1 MNMESNFDDTMFEV
15 DEFDET
21 PTPSNLETDPK
32 PEKTD
37 NQETDSTPPSEGDQ
51 EDDLTTEVL
60 RLRGISNPDKIK
72 FEDESGAV
80 TERSWDSL
88 TKEEQI
94 NILADQRE
102 HQETN
107 NELAEDEI
115 DLINAIRNSGM
126 SVQDYMQTITPQINQ
141 PQDTNQFDA
150 MSDEDLYAFD
160 ILNKV
165 GNDNITD
172 EELDAALEAA
182 KANETLFK
190 KTVDGLRQ
198 QYNRLQEEQKQNIA
212 NQQQAAAQQRYQA
225 FANVVNNQI
234 DNFNSF
240 AGQPIQL
247 SNQDKDNLSEFM
259 LALDEDGSSAL
270 GKALQD
276 PKLLTKAAFWLLNEQ
291 ELIAEL
297 QKQQQD
303 AYTRGYNAGKG
314 DILNKSKF
322 VFKPTKQ
329 TRRGS
334 YSSPPPHS
342 TQRCFTCHCYWAWAF

>member
-21 PTPSNLETDPK
+21 PTPSNQETDPK
-32 PEKTD
+32 PEKEG
-37 NQETDSTPPSEGDQ
+37 NQETDPPSEGDQ

-60 RLRGISNPDKIK
+60 KLRGISNPDKIK
-72 FEDESGAV
+72 FQDESGAI

-102 HQETN
+102 DQGTN
-107 NELAEDEI
+107 NDLAEDELE
-115 DLINAIRNSGM
+115 LINSIRNSGM
-126 SVQDYMQTITPQINQ
+126 SVQDYIQTITPQINQ
-141 PQDTNQFDA
+141 PQDTNQFDT

-190 KTVDGLRQ
+190 KTVEGLRQ

-303 AYTRGYNAGKG
+303 AYTRGYNAGRG

-329 TRRGS
+329 TTS
-334 YSSPPPHS
+334 KKDESIWDSDD
-342 TQRCFTCHCYWAWAF
+342 WD

>member
-21 PTPSNLETDPK
+21 PTQEKQEPDPK
-32 PEKTD
+32 PEKEG
-37 NQETDSTPPSEGDQ
+37 NQETTPSEGDQ

-60 RLRGISNPDKIK
+60 KLRGISNPDKIK

-102 HQETN
+102 DQGTN
-107 NELAEDEI
+107 NDLAEDEI
-115 DLINAIRNSGM
+115 ELINSIRNSGM
-126 SVQDYMQTITPQINQ
+126 SVQDYIQTITPQINQ
-141 PQDTNQFDA
+141 LQDTNQFDT

-190 KTVDGLRQ
+190 KTVEGLRQ

-276 PKLLTKAAFWLLNEQ
+276 PRLLTKAAFWLLNEQ

-329 TRRGS
+329 TTS
-334 YSSPPPHS
+334 KKDESIWDSDD
-342 TQRCFTCHCYWAWAF
+342 WD

>member
-1 MNMESNFDDTMFEV
+1 MNMESNFDDTMFDV

-21 PTPSNLETDPK
+21 PTQEKQEPDPK
-32 PEKTD
+32 PEKEG

-60 RLRGISNPDKIK
+60 KLRGINNHDKIK
-72 FEDESGAV
+72 FEDESGAI

-107 NELAEDEI
+107 NDLAEDEI

-276 PKLLTKAAFWLLNEQ
+276 PCLLTKAAFWLLNEQ

-322 VFKPTKQ
+322 VFKPAKQ
-329 TRRGS
+329 TTS
-334 YSSPPPHS
+334 KKNESIWDSDD
-342 TQRCFTCHCYWAWAF
+342 WD

>member
-1 MNMESNFDDTMFEV
+1 MNMESNFDDSMFDV

-21 PTPSNLETDPK
+21 PTQEKQEPDPK
-32 PEKTD
+32 PEKTG
-37 NQETDSTPPSEGDQ
+37 NQETDSTPPNEGDQ

-60 RLRGISNPDKIK
+60 KLRGISNPDKIK

-107 NELAEDEI
+107 NDLAEDEA

-276 PKLLTKAAFWLLNEQ
+276 PRLLTKAAFWLLNEQ
-291 ELIAEL
+291 DLIAEL

-329 TRRGS
+329 ATS
-334 YSSPPPHS
+334 KKDESIWDSDD
-342 TQRCFTCHCYWAWAF
+342 WD

>member
-21 PTPSNLETDPK
+21 PTPNNQETDPK
-32 PEKTD
+32 PEKTG
-37 NQETDSTPPSEGDQ
+37 NQETTPPSEGDQ

-60 RLRGISNPDKIK
+60 KLRGISNPDKIK
-72 FEDESGAV
+72 FEDESGAI

-107 NELAEDEI
+107 NDLAEDEI

-276 PKLLTKAAFWLLNEQ
+276 PRLLTKAAFWLLNEQ

-322 VFKPTKQ
+322 VFKPAKQ
-329 TRRGS
+329 TTS
-334 YSSPPPHS
+334 KKDESIWDSDD
-342 TQRCFTCHCYWAWAF
+342 WD

>member
-21 PTPSNLETDPK
+21 PTSNNQETDPK
-32 PEKTD
+32 PEKTG

-60 RLRGISNPDKIK
+60 KLRGISNPDKIK
-72 FEDESGAV
+72 FEDESGAI

-141 PQDTNQFDA
+141 PQDINQFDA

-276 PKLLTKAAFWLLNEQ
+276 PRLLTKAAFWLLNEQ

-329 TRRGS
+329 TTS
-334 YSSPPPHS
+334 KKDESIWDSDD
-342 TQRCFTCHCYWAWAF
+342 WD

>member
-21 PTPSNLETDPK
+21 PTPEKQEPDPK
-32 PEKTD
+32 PEKEG
-37 NQETDSTPPSEGDQ
+37 NQETTPPSEGDQ

-60 RLRGISNPDKIK
+60 KLRGISNPDKIK
-72 FEDESGAV
+72 FEDESGAI

-102 HQETN
+102 HQEAT

-126 SVQDYMQTITPQINQ
+126 SVQDYMRTITPQINQ
-141 PQDTNQFDA
+141 PQDTNQFDT

-225 FANVVNNQI
+225 FANVINNQI

-322 VFKPTKQ
+322 VFKPTKP
-329 TRRGS
+329 TTS
-334 YSSPPPHS
+334 KKDESIWDSDD
-342 TQRCFTCHCYWAWAF
+342 WD

>member
-21 PTPSNLETDPK
+21 PTPSNQETDPK
-32 PEKTD
+32 PEKTG

-60 RLRGISNPDKIK
+60 KLRGISNPDKIK

-115 DLINAIRNSGM
+115 DLINTIRNSGM

-291 ELIAEL
+291 DLIAEL

-329 TRRGS
+329 ATS
-334 YSSPPPHS
+334 KKDESIWDSDD
-342 TQRCFTCHCYWAWAF
+342 WN

>member
-1 MNMESNFDDTMFEV
+1 MESNFDDTMFEV

-21 PTPSNLETDPK
+21 PTPEKQEPDPK
-32 PEKTD
+32 PEKEG
-37 NQETDSTPPSEGDQ
+37 NQETNPPSKEDQ

-60 RLRGISNPDKIK
+60 KLRGISNPDKIK
-72 FEDESGAV
+72 FEDESGAI

-102 HQETN
+102 DQGTN
-107 NELAEDEI
+107 NDLAEDEI
-115 DLINAIRNSGM
+115 ELINAIRNSGM
-126 SVQDYMQTITPQINQ
+126 SVQDYIQTITPQINQ

-190 KTVDGLRQ
+190 KTVEGLRQ

-212 NQQQAAAQQRYQA
+212 NQQQAVAQQRYQA

-276 PKLLTKAAFWLLNEQ
+276 PRLLTKAAFWLLNEQ

-329 TRRGS
+329 ATS
-334 YSSPPPHS
+334 KKDESIWDSDD
-342 TQRCFTCHCYWAWAF
+342 WD

>member
-1 MNMESNFDDTMFEV
+1 MESNFDDTMFEV

-21 PTPSNLETDPK
+21 PTPEKQEPDPK
-32 PEKTD
+32 PEKEG
-37 NQETDSTPPSEGDQ
+37 NQETNPPSEGDQ

-60 RLRGISNPDKIK
+60 KLRGISNPDKIK
-72 FEDESGAV
+72 FEDESGAI

-102 HQETN
+102 DQGTN
-107 NELAEDEI
+107 NDLAEDEI
-115 DLINAIRNSGM
+115 ELINAIRNSGM
-126 SVQDYMQTITPQINQ
+126 SVQDYIQTITPQINQ

-172 EELDAALEAA
+172 EELDDALEAA

-190 KTVDGLRQ
+190 KTVEGLRQ

-212 NQQQAAAQQRYQA
+212 NQQQAVAQQRYQA

-276 PKLLTKAAFWLLNEQ
+276 PRLLTKAAFWLLNEQ

-329 TRRGS
+329 ATS
-334 YSSPPPHS
+334 KKDESIWDSDD
-342 TQRCFTCHCYWAWAF
+342 WD

>member
-1 MNMESNFDDTMFEV
+1 MNMESNFDDSMFDV

-21 PTPSNLETDPK
+21 PTQEKQEPDPK
-32 PEKTD
+32 PEKTG

-60 RLRGISNPDKIK
+60 KLRGISNPDKIK

-107 NELAEDEI
+107 NDLAEDEI

-322 VFKPTKQ
+322 VFKPTKP
-329 TRRGS
+329 TTS
-334 YSSPPPHS
+334 KKDESIWDSDD
-342 TQRCFTCHCYWAWAF
+342 WD

>member
-1 MNMESNFDDTMFEV
+1 MNMESNFDDSMFDV

-21 PTPSNLETDPK
+21 PTQEKQEPDPK
-32 PEKTD
+32 PEKTG

-60 RLRGISNPDKIK
+60 KLRGISNPDKIK

-102 HQETN
+102 PQETN
-107 NELAEDEI
+107 NDLAEDEA

-126 SVQDYMQTITPQINQ
+126 SVQEYMQTITPQINQ

-276 PKLLTKAAFWLLNEQ
+276 PRLLTKAAFWLLNEQ
-291 ELIAEL
+291 DLIAEL

-329 TRRGS
+329 ATS
-334 YSSPPPHS
+334 KKDESIWDSDD
-342 TQRCFTCHCYWAWAF
+342 WD

>member
-21 PTPSNLETDPK
+21 PTQEKQEPDPK
-32 PEKTD
+32 PEKTGSQD
-37 NQETDSTPPSEGDQ
+37 TTSPSEGDQ

-60 RLRGISNPDKIK
+60 KLRGINNPDKIK
-72 FEDESGAV
+72 FEDESGAI

-107 NELAEDEI
+107 NDLAEDEI

-276 PKLLTKAAFWLLNEQ
+276 PRLLTKAAFWLLNEQ

-329 TRRGS
+329 TTS
-334 YSSPPPHS
+334 KKDESIWDSDD
-342 TQRCFTCHCYWAWAF
+342 WD

>member
-21 PTPSNLETDPK
+21 PTQEKQEPDPK
-32 PEKTD
+32 PEKEG
-37 NQETDSTPPSEGDQ
+37 NQDTTPPSEGDQ

-60 RLRGISNPDKIK
+60 KLRGINNPDKIK
-72 FEDESGAV
+72 FEDESGAI

-107 NELAEDEI
+107 NDLAEDEI

-276 PKLLTKAAFWLLNEQ
+276 PRLLTKAAFWLLNEQ

-322 VFKPTKQ
+322 VFKPAKQ
-329 TRRGS
+329 TTS
-334 YSSPPPHS
+334 KKDESIWDSDD
-342 TQRCFTCHCYWAWAF
+342 WD

>member
-102 HQETN
+102 DQGTN
-107 NELAEDEI
+107 NDLAEDELE
-115 DLINAIRNSGM
+115 LINSIRNSGM

-276 PKLLTKAAFWLLNEQ
+276 PRLLTKAAFWLLNEQ

-329 TRRGS
+329 ATS
-334 YSSPPPHS
+334 KKDESIWDSDD
-342 TQRCFTCHCYWAWAF
+342 WD

>member
-15 DEFDET
+15 DEFDE
-21 PTPSNLETDPK
+21 TPSNLETDPK

-102 HQETN
+102 DQGTN
-107 NELAEDEI
+107 NDLAEDELE
-115 DLINAIRNSGM
+115 LINSIRNSGM

-329 TRRGS
+329 ATS
-334 YSSPPPHS
+334 KKDESIWDSDD
-342 TQRCFTCHCYWAWAF
+342 WD

>member
-1 MNMESNFDDTMFEV
+1 MESNFDDTMFEV

-21 PTPSNLETDPK
+21 PTPEKQEPDPK
-32 PEKTD
+32 PKKEG
-37 NQETDSTPPSEGDQ
+37 NQEAAPPSEGDQ

-60 RLRGISNPDKIK
+60 KLRGISNPNKIK
-72 FEDESGAV
+72 FEDESGAI

-107 NELAEDEI
+107 NDLAEDEI

-276 PKLLTKAAFWLLNEQ
+276 PRLLTKAAFWLLNEQ

-329 TRRGS
+329 TTS
-334 YSSPPPHS
+334 KKDESIWDSDD
-342 TQRCFTCHCYWAWAF
+342 WD

>member
-21 PTPSNLETDPK
+21 PTQEKQEPDPK
-32 PEKTD
+32 PEKEG
-37 NQETDSTPPSEGDQ
+37 NQETTPPSEEDQ

-60 RLRGISNPDKIK
+60 KLRGISNPDKIK
-72 FEDESGAV
+72 FEDESGAI

-94 NILADQRE
+94 NILADSRE

-107 NELAEDEI
+107 NDLAEDEI
-115 DLINAIRNSGM
+115 DLINAVRNSGM

-141 PQDTNQFDA
+141 PQDINQFDA

-276 PKLLTKAAFWLLNEQ
+276 PRLLTKAAFWLLNEQ

-322 VFKPTKQ
+322 VFKPAKQ
-329 TRRGS
+329 TTS
-334 YSSPPPHS
+334 KKDESIWDSDD
-342 TQRCFTCHCYWAWAF
+342 WD

>member
-1 MNMESNFDDTMFEV
+1 MESNFDDTMFEV

-21 PTPSNLETDPK
+21 PTPEKQEPDPK
-32 PEKTD
+32 PEKEG
-37 NQETDSTPPSEGDQ
+37 NQETTPPSEGDQ

-60 RLRGISNPDKIK
+60 KLRGISNPDKIK

-102 HQETN
+102 DQGTN
-107 NELAEDEI
+107 NDLAEDEI
-115 DLINAIRNSGM
+115 ELINAIRNSGM
-126 SVQDYMQTITPQINQ
+126 SVQDYIQTITPQINQ

-190 KTVDGLRQ
+190 KTVEGLRQ

-276 PKLLTKAAFWLLNEQ
+276 PRLLTKAAFWLLNEQ

-322 VFKPTKQ
+322 VFKPAKQ
-329 TRRGS
+329 TTS
-334 YSSPPPHS
+334 KKDESIWDSDD
-342 TQRCFTCHCYWAWAF
+342 WD

>member
-1 MNMESNFDDTMFEV
+1 MESNFDDTMFEV

-21 PTPSNLETDPK
+21 PTQEKQEPDPK
-32 PEKTD
+32 PEKEG
-37 NQETDSTPPSEGDQ
+37 NQETTPPSEGDQ

-60 RLRGISNPDKIK
+60 KLRGISNPDKIK

-102 HQETN
+102 DQGTN
-107 NELAEDEI
+107 NDLAEDEI
-115 DLINAIRNSGM
+115 ELINAIRNSGM
-126 SVQDYMQTITPQINQ
+126 SVQDYIQTITPQINQ

-190 KTVDGLRQ
+190 KTVEGLRQ

-212 NQQQAAAQQRYQA
+212 NQQQAVAQQRYQA

-276 PKLLTKAAFWLLNEQ
+276 PRLLTKAAFWLLNEQ

-329 TRRGS
+329 ATS
-334 YSSPPPHS
+334 KKDESIWDSDD
-342 TQRCFTCHCYWAWAF
+342 WD

>member
-21 PTPSNLETDPK
+21 PTPSNQEPDPK
-32 PEKTD
+32 PEKTG

-60 RLRGISNPDKIK
+60 KLRGISNPDKIK

-115 DLINAIRNSGM
+115 DLINTIRNSGM

-165 GNDNITD
+165 GDDNITD

-291 ELIAEL
+291 DLIAEL

-322 VFKPTKQ
+322 VFKPTKP
-329 TRRGS
+329 TTS
-334 YSSPPPHS
+334 KKDESIWDSDD
-342 TQRCFTCHCYWAWAF
+342 WD

>member
-1 MNMESNFDDTMFEV
+1 MNMESNIDNTMFDV

-21 PTPSNLETDPK
+21 PTQEKQEPDPK
-32 PEKTD
+32 PEKEG
-37 NQETDSTPPSEGDQ
+37 NQETTPPSEGDQ

-60 RLRGISNPDKIK
+60 KLRGISNPNKIK
-72 FEDESGAV
+72 FEDESGAI

-107 NELAEDEI
+107 NDLAEDEI

-276 PKLLTKAAFWLLNEQ
+276 PRLLTKAAFWLLNEQ

-322 VFKPTKQ
+322 VFKPAKQ
-329 TRRGS
+329 TTS
-334 YSSPPPHS
+334 KKDESIWDSDD
-342 TQRCFTCHCYWAWAF
+342 WD

>member
-21 PTPSNLETDPK
+21 PTPEKQEPDPK
-32 PEKTD
+32 PEKEG
-37 NQETDSTPPSEGDQ
+37 NQETNPPSEGDQ

-60 RLRGISNPDKIK
+60 KLRGISNPDKIK

-102 HQETN
+102 DQGTN
-107 NELAEDEI
+107 NDLAEDEI
-115 DLINAIRNSGM
+115 ELINAIRNSGM
-126 SVQDYMQTITPQINQ
+126 SVQDYIQTITPQINQ

-190 KTVDGLRQ
+190 KTVEGLRQ

-212 NQQQAAAQQRYQA
+212 NQQQAVAQQRYQA

-276 PKLLTKAAFWLLNEQ
+276 PRLLTKAAFWLLNEQ

-329 TRRGS
+329 ATS
-334 YSSPPPHS
+334 KKDESIWDSDD
-342 TQRCFTCHCYWAWAF
+342 WD

>member
-1 MNMESNFDDTMFEV
+1 MNMESNFDDSMFDV

-21 PTPSNLETDPK
+21 PTQEKQEPDPK
-32 PEKTD
+32 PEKTG

-107 NELAEDEI
+107 NDLAEDEA

-276 PKLLTKAAFWLLNEQ
+276 PKILTKAAFFMLN
-291 ELIAEL
+291 
-297 QKQQQD
+297 QQD
-303 AYTRGYNAGKG
+303 
-314 DILNKSKF
+314 
-322 VFKPTKQ
+322 
-329 TRRGS
+329 
-334 YSSPPPHS
+334 
-342 TQRCFTCHCYWAWAF
+342 

>member
-1 MNMESNFDDTMFEV
+1 MESNFDDTMFEV

-21 PTPSNLETDPK
+21 PTPNNQETDPK
-32 PEKTD
+32 PEKTG
-37 NQETDSTPPSEGDQ
+37 NQETDSPSEGDQ

-60 RLRGISNPDKIK
+60 KLRGISNPDKIK
-72 FEDESGAV
+72 FEDESGAI

-102 HQETN
+102 DQGTN
-107 NELAEDEI
+107 NDLAEDEI
-115 DLINAIRNSGM
+115 ELINAIRNSGM

-141 PQDTNQFDA
+141 PQDINQFDA

-190 KTVDGLRQ
+190 KTVEGLRQ

-212 NQQQAAAQQRYQA
+212 NQQQAVAQQRYQA

-329 TRRGS
+329 TTS
-334 YSSPPPHS
+334 KKDESIWDSDD
-342 TQRCFTCHCYWAWAF
+342 WD

>member
-15 DEFDET
+15 DEFDE
-21 PTPSNLETDPK
+21 TPSNLETDPK

-37 NQETDSTPPSEGDQ
+37 NQETDSTPPSE

-322 VFKPTKQ
+322 VFKPIKQ
-329 TRRGS
+329 AAS
-334 YSSPPPHS
+334 KKDESIWDSDD
-342 TQRCFTCHCYWAWAF
+342 WD

>member
-21 PTPSNLETDPK
+21 PTPEKQEPDPK
-32 PEKTD
+32 PEKEG
-37 NQETDSTPPSEGDQ
+37 NQETNPPSKEDQ

-60 RLRGISNPDKIK
+60 KLRGISNPDKIK
-72 FEDESGAV
+72 FEDESGAI

-102 HQETN
+102 DQGTN
-107 NELAEDEI
+107 NDLAEDEI
-115 DLINAIRNSGM
+115 ELINSIRNSGM
-126 SVQDYMQTITPQINQ
+126 SVQDYIQTITPQINQ

-190 KTVDGLRQ
+190 KTVEGLRQ

-212 NQQQAAAQQRYQA
+212 NQQQAVAQQRYQA

-276 PKLLTKAAFWLLNEQ
+276 PRLLTKAAFWLLNEQ

-329 TRRGS
+329 ATS
-334 YSSPPPHS
+334 KKDESIWDSDD
-342 TQRCFTCHCYWAWAF
+342 WD

>member
-21 PTPSNLETDPK
+21 PTPNNPETDPK
-32 PEKTD
+32 PEKEG
-37 NQETDSTPPSEGDQ
+37 NQGTDSTPPSEGDQ

-60 RLRGISNPDKIK
+60 KLRGISNPDKIK

-141 PQDTNQFDA
+141 PQETNQFDA

-240 AGQPIQL
+240 AGQSIQL

-322 VFKPTKQ
+322 VFKPTKPA
-329 TRRGS
+329 TS
-334 YSSPPPHS
+334 KKDESIWDSDD
-342 TQRCFTCHCYWAWAF
+342 WN

>member
-21 PTPSNLETDPK
+21 PTPNNQETDPK
-32 PEKTD
+32 PEKTG

-60 RLRGISNPDKIK
+60 KLRGISNPDKIK

-141 PQDTNQFDA
+141 PQETNQFDA

-240 AGQPIQL
+240 AGQSIQL

-270 GKALQD
+270 SKALQD

-322 VFKPTKQ
+322 VFKPTKPA
-329 TRRGS
+329 TS
-334 YSSPPPHS
+334 KKDESIWDSDD
-342 TQRCFTCHCYWAWAF
+342 WN

>member
-1 MNMESNFDDTMFEV
+1 MNMESNFDDSMFDV

-21 PTPSNLETDPK
+21 PTQEKQEPDPK
-32 PEKTD
+32 PEKTG

-329 TRRGS
+329 ATS
-334 YSSPPPHS
+334 KKDESIWDSDD
-342 TQRCFTCHCYWAWAF
+342 WD

>member
-15 DEFDET
+15 DEFDE
-21 PTPSNLETDPK
+21 TPSNLETDPK

-102 HQETN
+102 HQKTN

-172 EELDAALEAA
+172 EELDEALEAA

-329 TRRGS
+329 AAS
-334 YSSPPPHS
+334 KKDESIWDSDD
-342 TQRCFTCHCYWAWAF
+342 WD

>member
-21 PTPSNLETDPK
+21 PTQEKQEPDPK
-32 PEKTD
+32 PEKEG
-37 NQETDSTPPSEGDQ
+37 NQETTSPSEEDQ
-51 EDDLTTEVL
+51 EDDLTTKVL
-60 RLRGISNPDKIK
+60 KLRGISNPDKIK
-72 FEDESGAV
+72 FEDESGAI

-94 NILADQRE
+94 NILADSRE

-107 NELAEDEI
+107 NDLAEDEI

-276 PKLLTKAAFWLLNEQ
+276 PRLLTKAAFWLLNEQ

-329 TRRGS
+329 TTS
-334 YSSPPPHS
+334 KKDESIWDSDD
-342 TQRCFTCHCYWAWAF
+342 WD

>member
-1 MNMESNFDDTMFEV
+1 MNMESNFDDLMFDV

-21 PTPSNLETDPK
+21 PTQEKQEPDPK
-32 PEKTD
+32 PEKTG
-37 NQETDSTPPSEGDQ
+37 NQEIDSTPPSEGDQ

-60 RLRGISNPDKIK
+60 KLRGISNPDKIK

-107 NELAEDEI
+107 NDLAEDEA

-126 SVQDYMQTITPQINQ
+126 SVQEYMQTITPQINQ

-276 PKLLTKAAFWLLNEQ
+276 PRLLTKAAFWLLNEQ
-291 ELIAEL
+291 DLIAEL

-329 TRRGS
+329 ATS
-334 YSSPPPHS
+334 KKDESIWDSDD
-342 TQRCFTCHCYWAWAF
+342 WD

>member
-1 MNMESNFDDTMFEV
+1 MNMESNFDDSIFDV
-15 DEFDET
+15 DESDET
-21 PTPSNLETDPK
+21 PTQEKQEPDPK
-32 PEKTD
+32 PEKIG
-37 NQETDSTPPSEGDQ
+37 NQETTPPSEGDQ

-60 RLRGISNPDKIK
+60 KLRGISNPDKIK
-72 FEDESGAV
+72 FEDESGAI

-107 NELAEDEI
+107 NDLAEDEI

-276 PKLLTKAAFWLLNEQ
+276 PRLLTKAAFWLLNEQ

-322 VFKPTKQ
+322 VFKPAKQ
-329 TRRGS
+329 TTS
-334 YSSPPPHS
+334 KKDESIWDSDD
-342 TQRCFTCHCYWAWAF
+342 WD

>member
-1 MNMESNFDDTMFEV
+1 MNMESNFDDTMFDV
-15 DEFDET
+15 DEFEET
-21 PTPSNLETDPK
+21 PTQEKQEPDPK
-32 PEKTD
+32 PDKED
-37 NQETDSTPPSEGDQ
+37 GPDSTPPSEGDQ

-60 RLRGISNPDKIK
+60 KLRGISDPDKIK

-107 NELAEDEI
+107 NDLAEDEI

-141 PQDTNQFDA
+141 PQDTNQFDS

-225 FANVVNNQI
+225 FANVVNSQI

-259 LALDEDGSSAL
+259 LTLDEDGSSAL
-270 GKALQD
+270 SKALQD
-276 PKLLTKAAFWLLNEQ
+276 PRLLTKAAFWLLNEQ

-322 VFKPTKQ
+322 VFKPSKQ
-329 TRRGS
+329 ATS
-334 YSSPPPHS
+334 KKDESIWDSDD
-342 TQRCFTCHCYWAWAF
+342 WN

>member
-1 MNMESNFDDTMFEV
+1 MESNFDDTMFEV

-21 PTPSNLETDPK
+21 PTPEKQEPDPK
-32 PEKTD
+32 PEKEG
-37 NQETDSTPPSEGDQ
+37 NQETNPPSKEDQ

-60 RLRGISNPDKIK
+60 KLRGISNPDKIK
-72 FEDESGAV
+72 FEDESGAI

-102 HQETN
+102 DQGTN
-107 NELAEDEI
+107 NDLAEDEI
-115 DLINAIRNSGM
+115 ELINSIRNSGM
-126 SVQDYMQTITPQINQ
+126 SVQDYIQTITPQINQ

-190 KTVDGLRQ
+190 KTVEGLRQ

-212 NQQQAAAQQRYQA
+212 NQQQAVAQQRYQA

-276 PKLLTKAAFWLLNEQ
+276 PRLLTKAAFWLLNEQ

-322 VFKPTKQ
+322 VFKPAKQ
-329 TRRGS
+329 TTS
-334 YSSPPPHS
+334 KKDESIWDSDD
-342 TQRCFTCHCYWAWAF
+342 WD

>member
-15 DEFDET
+15 DEFDE
-21 PTPSNLETDPK
+21 TPSNLETDPK

-198 QYNRLQEEQKQNIA
+198 QYNRLQEEQKQNVA

-329 TRRGS
+329 ATS
-334 YSSPPPHS
+334 KKDESIWDSDD
-342 TQRCFTCHCYWAWAF
+342 WD

>member
-1 MNMESNFDDTMFEV
+1 MNMESNFDDSMFDV

-21 PTPSNLETDPK
+21 PTQEKQEPDLK
-32 PEKTD
+32 PEKTG

-107 NELAEDEI
+107 NDLAEDEA

-225 FANVVNNQI
+225 FANMVNNQI

-291 ELIAEL
+291 DLIAEL

-322 VFKPTKQ
+322 VFKPAKQ
-329 TRRGS
+329 ATS
-334 YSSPPPHS
+334 KKDESIWDSDD
-342 TQRCFTCHCYWAWAF
+342 WD

>member
-21 PTPSNLETDPK
+21 PTPNNQETDPK
-32 PEKTD
+32 PEKTG

-60 RLRGISNPDKIK
+60 KLRGISNPDKIK

-141 PQDTNQFDA
+141 PQETNQFDA

-160 ILNKV
+160 ILSKV

-240 AGQPIQL
+240 AGQSIQL

-322 VFKPTKQ
+322 VFKPTKPA
-329 TRRGS
+329 TS
-334 YSSPPPHS
+334 KKDESIWDSDD
-342 TQRCFTCHCYWAWAF
+342 WN